1 MPAQGDY
8 IHARSVCPI
17 CGAVYDMYF
26 DSEELEHMQKVSSYI
41 HKHGECAA
49 RQERLIDEGL
59 DDE

>member
-1 MPAQGDY
+1 
-8 IHARSVCPI
+8 VCPI

-26 DSEELEHMQKVSSYI
+26 DSEELGHMQKVSSYL

-49 RQERLIDEGL
+49 RQERIISEGL